1 VLIVNHLVYHSEIQD
16 NNIYIKNGYNFFW
29 WEYNKKVIKME
40 TIEIIRQIEQLP
52 IDQRILI
59 IEKTLKLIRERE
71 IKEKMSKA
79 VEELHEEY
87 KTDKNLTAFTDIDC
101 DSFYETK

>member
-1 VLIVNHLVYHSEIQD
+1 
-16 NNIYIKNGYNFFW
+16 
-29 WEYNKKVIKME
+29 ME
-40 TIEIIRQIEQLP
+40 TTKILKQIEQLP

-71 IKEKMSKA
+71 FKDRMRKA

-87 KTDKNLTAFTDIDC
+87 KTNKNLTAFTDIDY

>member
-1 VLIVNHLVYHSEIQD
+1 
-16 NNIYIKNGYNFFW
+16 
-29 WEYNKKVIKME
+29 ME
-40 TIEIIRQIEQLP
+40 TTKILKQIEQLP

-71 IKEKMSKA
+71 FKDRMRKA

-87 KTDKNLTAFTDIDC
+87 KTNKNLTAFTDIDC